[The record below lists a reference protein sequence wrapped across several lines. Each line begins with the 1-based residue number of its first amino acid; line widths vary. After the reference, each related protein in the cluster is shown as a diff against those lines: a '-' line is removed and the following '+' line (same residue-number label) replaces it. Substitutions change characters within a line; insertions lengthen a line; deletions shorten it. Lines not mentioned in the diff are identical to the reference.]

1 MRFDV
6 SGKENMQMRMIWIIR
21 TTIALVSVFFLS
33 GLVDASETIHLTVGE
48 AVRMAIRENIG
59 LKAERYLPLI
69 SMGDVLIE
77 ESAFDPDISLSL
89 GESYERAMSPS
100 IVTSTRQRSFDLDIS
115 LSGRVDAGT
124 RYTVKWNY
132 QKFRGDS
139 SFLIINPYHLTELT
153 VTVSQPL
160 LKGFGRKNQR
170 TMIAVAEGNKRIS
183 GYRLKGKMEETAL
196 KTINAYYNVL
206 IAEERLNYA
215 RFSLRLAEDVRE
227 EVKAKIGAGVLSPVE
242 VYKAESGVAKRE
254 EMVLK
259 AGNGLKDA
267 IDELRLLLGI
277 RDWRREIVLSGE
289 EEFSDGLPDIEASIT
304 KVLKYSNEIKQAL
317 LEKKNREML
326 QRFYLNQM
334 LPDVEL
340 FGTVGV
346 SGLSDTRADALDRLL
361 KGADRTWQ
369 VGVSLR
375 MPLFRK
381 AERGRYLKAKYEQE
395 RAAARIDELRQRVV
409 LDLRKKWRALEL
421 NLKRIAAT
429 GKTRLAE
436 QKRLEAGEGRFREG
450 LTTLND
456 LLKFQEEYTESL
468 FEERKAVMDYLVS
481 RAEFERAEGSLLSR
495 FGIHP

>member
-1 MRFDV
+1 
-6 SGKENMQMRMIWIIR
+6 MRMIWIIR

-369 VGVSLR
+369 VG
-375 MPLFRK
+375 
-381 AERGRYLKAKYEQE
+381 
-395 RAAARIDELRQRVV
+395 
-409 LDLRKKWRALEL
+409 
-421 NLKRIAAT
+421 
-429 GKTRLAE
+429 
-436 QKRLEAGEGRFREG
+436 G
-450 LTTLND
+450 LTTD
-456 LLKFQEEYTESL
+456 AVVQE
-468 FEERKAVMDYLVS
+468 
-481 RAEFERAEGSLLSR
+481 G
-495 FGIHP
+495 